1 MTAYTPNLN
10 DLRIQKRAKKAYAFC
25 IAVAS
30 RNLSGNT
37 MAVEVMEQ
45 HFGNV
50 GRGLGKWLKETLLIC
65 TDNYFSKKRK
75 IAKKYRLNE
84 RGASYIRDCLIV
96 QQNASQEVLQAFDD
110 DAILEHIADNYGDD
124 LLHLKFRYREST
136 YRLWHGLQHMPRRL
150 KPGIFAQAG
159 LTYHYDIN
167 NCAPTIIQQYAQQQ
181 GLDTP
186 MFGIDYYI
194 NNKQQTRQHIADLI
208 SVDIKLAKK
217 IIQAVT
223 NGAKLSE
230 DPRRDIFKLLDKDLD
245 KLNLLKKDQ
254 WMTQY
259 RQDFKQCWEAIH
271 PEGSETKWHTY
282 FRLEREVLN
291 TVIEYLKENSIKN
304 FLEHDGFYTDKPI
317 DISHVQEL
325 IRVNNNFVLS
335 LSGEVYKKNNIIDKT
350 INITRNGL
358 TITPKQFIN
367 NTQGYIN
374 NTQRMETKEL
384 NKILN
389 NNLTIGE

>member
-1 MTAYTPNLN
+1 MYKPNFN
-10 DLRIQKRAKKAYAFC
+10 DARIQKRAKKAYAFC

-37 MAVEVMEQ
+37 MAVEVMSQ

-65 TDNYFSKKRK
+65 TDDYFNKNRK

-84 RGASYIRDCLIV
+84 RGACYIRDCLIV
-96 QQNASQEVLQAFDD
+96 EQNASKEVLESFDD
-110 DAILEHIADNYGDD
+110 QLIYEHIADNYGDD

-136 YRLWHGLQHMPRRL
+136 YRLWHGLQHMPRRI
-150 KPGIFAQAG
+150 KPTIFDQAG
-159 LTYHYDIN
+159 LSYHYDIN

-282 FRLEREVLN
+282 FRLEREVLD
-291 TVIEYLKENSIKN
+291 TIIKYLKDNNTKH

-317 DISHVQEL
+317 DIPHVEEL
-325 IRVNNNFVLS
+325 IRVNHNFILS
-335 LSGEVYKKNNIIDKT
+335 LSGEVYSKNNNIDKT
-350 INITRNGL
+350 NNINRNGIS
-358 TITPKQFIN
+358 ITLQGIDNILNGSKQK
-367 NTQGYIN
+367 
-374 NTQRMETKEL
+374 TKR
-384 NKILN
+384 NLN
-389 NNLTIGE
+389 NNLIIGE

>member
-30 RNLSGNT
+30 RNPAGNT
-37 MAVEVMEQ
+37 MSVEVMSQ

-65 TDNYFSKKRK
+65 TDDYFNKNRK

-96 QQNASQEVLQAFDD
+96 EQNASKEVLESFDD
-110 DAILEHIADNYGDD
+110 QLIYEHIADNYGDD

-136 YRLWHGLQHMPRRL
+136 YRLWHGLQHMPRRI
-150 KPGIFAQAG
+150 KPTIFDQAG
-159 LTYHYDIN
+159 LSYHYDIN

-282 FRLEREVLN
+282 FRLEREVLD
-291 TVIEYLKENSIKN
+291 TIIKYLKDNNTKH

-317 DISHVQEL
+317 DIPHVEEL
-325 IRVNNNFVLS
+325 IRVNHNFILS
-335 LSGEVYKKNNIIDKT
+335 LSGEVYSKNNNIDKT
-350 INITRNGL
+350 NNINRNGIS
-358 TITPKQFIN
+358 ITLQGIDNVLNGSKQK
-367 NTQGYIN
+367 
-374 NTQRMETKEL
+374 TKR
-384 NKILN
+384 NLN
-389 NNLTIGE
+389 NNLIIGE